1 MLENAILT
9 LARQRFEAFKALA
22 ANHVEFQDVRDCFYE
37 LTGLTSIRMTEGAE
51 LSSEV
56 TDELILID
64 NLAVLTMRSVNPDT
78 LNLFPVHAV
87 SLTQY
92 LEMSDRELVDL
103 IFKEGGRFNNQDAI
117 SVAMHRGLID
127 SINNQDEAYERVAER
142 ENADNWE
149 MRLEENYAHVK
160 NSIAGILER
169 AESHDWSDINRDVR
183 GHPYRKL
190 IHEIQFVS
198 SVSLRPEQ
206 RKELFDDLRVLAR
219 QLSDLNLI
227 TANEIEDLLS
237 EHQA

>member
-1 MLENAILT
+1 MLEQAILT
-9 LARQRFEAFKALA
+9 LAKQRFEALKALA
-22 ANHVEFQDVRDCFYE
+22 ANHVDFQDVRDCFYE
-37 LTGLTSIRMTEGAE
+37 LTGLTSIRMTEDAE

-92 LEMSDRELVDL
+92 LDMSDRKLVDL

-117 SVAMHRGLID
+117 SVAMHRGLVD
-127 SINNQDEAYERVAER
+127 NINNQDEAYERVAER
-142 ENADNWE
+142 ENADNWK

-160 NSIAGILER
+160 NSIASILER
-169 AESHDWSDINRDVR
+169 AESHDWSDINRDVA

-190 IHEIQFVS
+190 IHEIQFVT

-206 RKELFDDLRVLAR
+206 RKELFADLKVLAR
-219 QLSDLNLI
+219 QLSDLKLI
-227 TANEIEDLLS
+227 KASEIDDLFN
-237 EHQA
+237 HY